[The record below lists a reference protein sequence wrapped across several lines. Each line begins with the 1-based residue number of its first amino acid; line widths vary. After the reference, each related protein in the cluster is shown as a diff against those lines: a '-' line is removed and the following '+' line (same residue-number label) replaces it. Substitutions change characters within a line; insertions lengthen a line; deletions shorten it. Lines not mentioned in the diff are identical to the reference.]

1 VPVPVVAARACE
13 TFLSELDSRAPGL
26 AEGLYL
32 CGSVALDDF
41 HPPGSDVDF
50 VAVLSGR
57 PDAGGLAALAAAHAE
72 VRRRH
77 PGVTFEGTHLTRDE
91 LAAGPECGPR
101 PAAFGKRF
109 RPEGRFAL
117 NPITW
122 HELAT
127 VGILIRAAHD
137 LTVPTSADAVRAF
150 SRANLTS
157 YWRPW
162 WHAARRP
169 GPTALFAASR
179 AGTPWSVLGV
189 SRLHHAIAT
198 GTLTSK
204 SGAGRYAREIFDARW
219 HPIIDEALRIRAD
232 QSPAY
237 RLPRRRREALA
248 YLDMAIDAAL
258 ALP

>member
-1 VPVPVVAARACE
+1 MPVPDVAARACE

-26 AEGLYL
+26 IEGLYL
-32 CGSVALDDF
+32 CGSIALDDF

-50 VAVLSGR
+50 VAVLAGQ
-57 PDAGGLAALAAAHAE
+57 PDADGLAALAAAHAA

-77 PGVTFEGTHLTRDE
+77 PGVTFEGTHLTRDD
-91 LAAGPECGPR
+91 LAIGPECGRR
-101 PAAFGKRF
+101 PAAVGKRF
-109 RPEGRFAL
+109 HPAARFAL

-127 VGILIRAAHD
+127 VGVPIRAAND
-137 LTVPTSADAVRAF
+137 LKVPTSVDTVRAF

-169 GPTALFAASR
+169 SLIALFAASR
-179 AGTPWSVLGV
+179 AGTPWCVLGV

-204 SGAGRYAREIFDARW
+204 SGAGRYAREVFDARW
-219 HPIIDEALRIRAD
+219 QPIIDEALRIRTN
-232 QSPAY
+232 QPPGH